1 MELHIAIIL
10 CSFIS
15 VAVVSQHCGIVE
27 GKKGYINERHTVA
40 KGQKKK
46 KVLLTL
52 QEMGMLLLNSIKE

>member
-1 MELHIAIIL
+1 VELHIAIIL

-46 KVLLTL
+46 KSPIDTTGNGDAVV
-52 QEMGMLLLNSIKE
+52 K